1 MTTQKDT
8 LYYDGQCPLCS
19 REMGVLAKMKSDELE
34 LVDIHGLSA
43 ADIPPRNELL
53 EVLHLKTRD
62 GEWVTGVDASVRAW
76 SATRMGW
83 LWKLLKLPIISPIA
97 KYTYAI
103 LAKRRYVKLYGARK
117 NNIHER

>member
-19 REMGVLAKMKSDELE
+19 REMDVLAKMKSDELE

-43 ADIPPRNELL
+43 VDIPPRNELL

-62 GEWVTGVDASVRAW
+62 GEWVTGVEASVSAW
-76 SATRMGW
+76 SSTRMGW
-83 LWKLLKLPIISPIA
+83 LWKLLTLPIISPIA

-103 LAKRRYVKLYGARK
+103 WAKRRYVKLYGALR

>member
-1 MTTQKDT
+1 MTNKKDT

-43 ADIPPRNELL
+43 TDIPPRNELL

-76 SATRMGW
+76 SSTRMGW
-83 LWKLLKLPIISPIA
+83 LWKILKLPLISPVA
-97 KYTYAI
+97 KYIYAI
-103 LAKRRYVKLYGARK
+103 WAKRRYVKLYG
-117 NNIHER
+117 ERAADIRQR